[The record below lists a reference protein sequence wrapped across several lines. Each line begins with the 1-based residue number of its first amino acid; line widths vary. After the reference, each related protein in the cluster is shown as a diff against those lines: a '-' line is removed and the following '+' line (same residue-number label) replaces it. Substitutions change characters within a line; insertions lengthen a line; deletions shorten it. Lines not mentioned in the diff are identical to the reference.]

1 MTEVKKAKKKSVHVE
16 NENDRFLILHN
27 DEYNSFDH
35 VIKSLIEV
43 CDHDMV
49 QAEQCAYITHFKGKC
64 DVKKGSYGE
73 LKAMK
78 DLLVLKEL
86 NVTID

>member
-1 MTEVKKAKKKSVHVE
+1 MTEVKKAKKKSVHAE
-16 NENDRFLILHN
+16 NENGRFLILHN
-27 DEYNSFDH
+27 DEFNSFDH
-35 VIKSLIEV
+35 VIRSLIEI
-43 CDHDMV
+43 CDHDTV
-49 QAEQCAYITHFKGKC
+49 QAEQCAYITHFNGKC
-64 DVKKGSYGE
+64 DVKKGSHSQ

>member
-1 MTEVKKAKKKSVHVE
+1 MTKVKKAKKKLVHAE
-16 NENDRFLILHN
+16 NKNNRFLILHN
-27 DEYNSFDH
+27 DEWNSFDH
-35 VIKSLIEV
+35 VIKSLVEI

-49 QAEQCAYITHFKGKC
+49 QAEQCAYITHFNGKC
-64 DVKKGSYGE
+64 DVKKGSFSS